1 MNVCFVIVLAWVLSD
16 FAQKKSLFSG
26 LFFVFVCLV
35 LYRGKISI
43 LHMGSL
49 PRELP
54 SKREAEGVVLFCILH
69 FALFYH
75 LSTRARVSLV
85 ELAAARERKVG

>member
-1 MNVCFVIVLAWVLSD
+1 
-16 FAQKKSLFSG
+16 
-26 LFFVFVCLV
+26 
-35 LYRGKISI
+35 
-43 LHMGSL
+43 MGSL